1 MNAITQAQIERD
13 AGMAQALQ
21 HAQDVDESWPERAF
35 RHLIDYAEAH
45 DTFISHDVT
54 EGLPSPTDDRSWGPI
69 FKRAAKVGII
79 KRAGFGVSHRRH
91 LSPTILW
98 QSCIYVGSSE
108 VLSHG

>member
-1 MNAITQAQIERD
+1 MNHDQARAARD
-13 AGMAQALQ
+13 EGMAAALA
-21 HAQDVDESWPERAF
+21 HAQEVDESWPERAF
-35 RHLIDYAEAH
+35 RHLIDYAETH

-98 QSCIYVGSSE
+98 QSCTFRGDPRPCKGE
-108 VLSHG
+108 V